1 MMLYLYVQQHQW
13 IVMTLLIGVA
23 LVLITCLTYQAMW
36 QPRGVEEKSEV
47 IKVKGPKSFV
57 AWIKSFLPWVVLLV
71 ILISVAFT
79 IATLVAKSGK
89 PPNW

>member
-47 IKVKGPKSFV
+47 IEVKGPKSLV
-57 AWIKSFLPWVVLLV
+57 AWIKSFLPWVILLV
-71 ILISVAFT
+71 ILITVAFT
-79 IATLVAKSGK
+79 IATLVAKSSK